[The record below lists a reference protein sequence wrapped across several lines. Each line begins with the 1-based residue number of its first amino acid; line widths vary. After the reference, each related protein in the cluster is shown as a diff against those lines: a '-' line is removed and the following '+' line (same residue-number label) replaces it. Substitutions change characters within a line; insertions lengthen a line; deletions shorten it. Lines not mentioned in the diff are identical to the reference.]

1 MIESTP
7 SYSIAVPVFVLADR
21 DISPTAKLLYGVI
34 DSFLKQTG
42 ACYASNA
49 RLAEEVAGCSERTVS
64 RCVSEL
70 KDAGYIKVGLLP
82 KAADKPQV
90 RRITLNV
97 SASDGQE
104 GRQFCL
110 PPTTI
115 LSTPHDKIVYP
126 EEDPSTTKLSTPHD
140 KNGEPS
146 EITSNVDILNNN
158 IYISTQEEKEKEIK
172 KEKENPPPKKEEKT
186 KEVFDPLPLFVDW
199 IGRMEASRDEKNAL
213 YLAVVRFL
221 ENREVLKKP
230 YKSKGGVTAL
240 CNRLRRLSRDG
251 LHGMIDLL
259 DRATDNGWQSVYP
272 EDDGPEAG
280 KAGSTEG
287 RVYEQ
292 W

>member
-1 MIESTP
+1 MSENIP

-34 DSFLKQTG
+34 DSFLKRTG

-97 SASDGQE
+97 SVSDGQD
-104 GRQFCL
+104 GRQNCL

-126 EEDPSTTKLSTPHD
+126 ENSPSTPILSTPHD
-140 KNGEPS
+140 KNG
-146 EITSNVDILNNN
+146 DIVLLN
-158 IYISTQEEKEKEIK
+158 IYNTSKEKEIN
-172 KEKENPPPKKEEKT
+172 KEKENLPRKTEKKP

-199 IGRMEASRDEKNAL
+199 IGAMDAGRDEKNAL
-213 YLAVVRFL
+213 YLAVCRFL
-221 ENREVLKKP
+221 ENRKELKKP

-240 CNRLRRLSRDG
+240 CNRLRRLSQDD
-251 LHGMIDLL
+251 LQGMIDLL
-259 DRATDNGWQSVYP
+259 DRATDNGWQSVYI
-272 EDDGPEAG
+272 E
-280 KAGSTEG
+280 EG
-287 RVYEQ
+287 RADSRCGRSTDREERQYKCV
-292 W
+292 